1 MNNWSLTV
9 IFEIKNNSELFNKA
23 TAQNFR
29 NYVNLEHFHKNQ
41 ILQKLRHVPFM
52 ILLLLNSR
60 DTATLE
66 EKCLRNKGFLCEKYK
81 DSFCF
86 YYWRGQEQTG
96 SVLSLMFKKNTFWSS
111 YWQNIG
117 ILTSDAESAAPVWQ
131 LLNQCCESWIIYL
144 GSGSGCDF

>member
-23 TAQNFR
+23 TARNFR

-41 ILQKLRHVPFM
+41 ILQKLRHVRIM
-52 ILLLLNSR
+52 ILLLNSR

-117 ILTSDAESAAPVWQ
+117 ILTSDAESARPR
-131 LLNQCCESWIIYL
+131 CDSSWI
-144 GSGSGCDF
+144 SVVNPE